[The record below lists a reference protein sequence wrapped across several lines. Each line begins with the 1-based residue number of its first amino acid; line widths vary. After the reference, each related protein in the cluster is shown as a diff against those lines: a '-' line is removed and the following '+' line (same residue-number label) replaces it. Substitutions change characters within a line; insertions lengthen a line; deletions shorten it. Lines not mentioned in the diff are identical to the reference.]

1 MRAQPVRDSSVV
13 VLPDSSN
20 FVIASL
26 VVVQPASSPMSSL
39 GHVALRMQCPA
50 YGLDFLWSQNT
61 MDSPTLWIQQLYG
74 NNPVAGV
81 WQPTDS
87 MLNVYRNEQRG
98 TRQYTLNLTHHEKQR
113 LWMLLDEVSE
123 MGVNG
128 RLRVDNHHCAS
139 AVIQQLK
146 AATIQRQLDTGDEQ
160 RQIGQYGQW
169 AARHSPWIQ
178 FALVLMAG
186 NQHDRMLSRD
196 CMVCPE
202 DIADYLKKAK
212 LTDTYRWM
220 NSEGEYTKYVRI
232 DGRNIVLSADDDAA
246 TQQWG
251 TPWRMPTMYDI
262 EDLLSLCT
270 CTYQWDNSY
279 GYIYTVTGPNGNSI
293 TLSCTGT
300 AEGTQQPAWGLV
312 LSFLTATLANDTR
325 NAYILGNDVISNN
338 LKVTFARRYLGFNI
352 RPVISKTATAVNNV
366 NGIADGNRN
375 GGWYTLNGQR
385 FNTAPTQQGLYI
397 HNGKKA
403 VVK

>member
-20 FVIASL
+20 FVVASL

-61 MDSPTLWIQQLYG
+61 MDSPTLWMRQLYG

-202 DIADYLKKAK
+202 DIVDYLKKAR
-212 LTDTYRWM
+212 LTDDNGKTQPILT
-220 NSEGEYTKYVRI
+220 GEEKQLVPQAPPIAPLPLTPTTLLTIIAIAALCVTLARQLGKKEHMAQVFDKVLFTAYCLWSIVFIDFVIIGNQLIGATWNWYLIPFNPIPLIVWSICRNKQQPWQRI
-232 DGRNIVLSADDDAA
+232 WA
-246 TQQWG
+246 
-251 TPWRMPTMYDI
+251 
-262 EDLLSLCT
+262 
-270 CTYQWDNSY
+270 
-279 GYIYTVTGPNGNSI
+279 IYSI
-293 TLSCTGT
+293 TLALFLAITPIS
-300 AEGTQQPAWGLV
+300 TQIQFPQQIITV
-312 LSFLTATLANDTR
+312 TLLIRTVD
-325 NAYILGNDVISNN
+325 
-338 LKVTFARRYLGFNI
+338 RYLKA
-352 RPVISKTATAVNNV
+352 RKAKSVHNN
-366 NGIADGNRN
+366 
-375 GGWYTLNGQR
+375 
-385 FNTAPTQQGLYI
+385 
-397 HNGKKA
+397 H
-403 VVK
+403 